1 MMETPTTK
9 IELTLLQKIVLL
21 ALDNKGWFGAS
32 EHKIKFGIAGAILF
46 ELHQLGRITIASD
59 NIAVIDPKSTND
71 VILDRVLNLIK
82 TSKKRRSLRSWIQR
96 IVYKKL
102 LLRKTVLKQLI
113 QQKIVGKEDYS
124 LMMVF
129 YQTKF
134 PILDTELKRKV
145 QEEIQDILVNDKP
158 ITAENLMLLAVMNN
172 CRMVRKNFG
181 GFIHY
186 LRLRGKINEITQFRN
201 PANATE
207 ATISMLQTAIYRA
220 IIASNVSI
228 HV

>member
-1 MMETPTTK
+1 METSSKKT
-9 IELTLLQKIVLL
+9 ELTLLQKIVLL

-46 ELHQLGRITIASD
+46 ELQQAGRINISSD
-59 NIAVIDPKSTND
+59 NIAVINPKSTNE
-71 VILDRVLNLIK
+71 VVLDRVLNLIK
-82 TSKKRRSLRSWIQR
+82 ASKKRHSLRSWIQR

-102 LLRKTVLKQLI
+102 LLRKTILKQLI
-113 QQKIVGKEDYS
+113 QEKIISREEYS
-124 LMMVF
+124 LMMIF

-134 PILDTELKRKV
+134 PILDLELKKRV
-145 QEEIQDILVNDKP
+145 QEDLYDKIVNDKHLNP
-158 ITAENLMLLAVMNN
+158 EDLMLMVVMVN

-181 GFIHY
+181 GFIQY

-201 PANATE
+201 PKNTTE
-207 ATISMLQTAIYRA
+207 ETINILQTAISRA
-220 IIASNVSI
+220 ILASNVSI